1 MVTKGK
7 GDWRENG
14 ERKWQGR
21 AVEGRGRSADL
32 GVSATLGALA
42 AREDPRLRGQ
52 RGAADPG
59 LLGRDAEHGWSRSS
73 QCRSPS
79 S

>member
-1 MVTKGK
+1 MRNPQPSLERLDFSRGGGDVVTKGK

-32 GVSATLGALA
+32 GVSATLGARA
-42 AREDPRLRGQ
+42 AREDPRLRG
-52 RGAADPG
+52 
-59 LLGRDAEHGWSRSS
+59 
-73 QCRSPS
+73 
-79 S
+79 